1 MVQFP
6 VEAYQSE
13 VTQIVSNVF
22 ATMLE
27 SPPVPVDHDTWEP
40 EPGRI
45 TAAVFFAG
53 EWKGA
58 VLIECP
64 EDLARHWTACLMSIE
79 EPKEYGDDVEDA
91 MGEIANM
98 IGGNLK
104 SVLPSGVGLSMPSV
118 VRGRNYSIKICG
130 GNLTSRQSFRTA
142 DSSFWVTLVEVVDRR
157 G

>member
-13 VTQIVSNVF
+13 VTEIVSNVF
-22 ATMLE
+22 ATMLG
-27 SPPVPVDHDTWEP
+27 SPPIAVDQEWTP

-45 TAAVFFAG
+45 TAVVYFAG

-58 VLIECP
+58 VLIECG

-98 IGGNLK
+98 VGGNLK

-142 DSSFWVTLVEVVDRR
+142 DGPFWVTLVEVVDRR
-157 G
+157 